1 MLASLVRI
9 GGPPCPGATRLERL
23 PTTSL
28 PACLAPPAAP
38 QLLSTKQMA
47 LLLVPHRE
55 HATDP
60 EQICKM
66 LLGGDGDEEAS
77 PSGVDFGHV
86 LVDSGAV

>member
-1 MLASLVRI
+1 
-9 GGPPCPGATRLERL
+9 
-23 PTTSL
+23 
-28 PACLAPPAAP
+28 
-38 QLLSTKQMA
+38 MA